1 VSKTKE
7 RSLWR
12 ILAAVGIVVC
22 GVGLMVV
29 LYATR
34 LTNKDVAERDFI
46 SYWAAGQ
53 RLVHGQNPYDFDA
66 VRRLEWGAG
75 KNKDEALLMMRN
87 PPVAFPLALPLG
99 FMTPK
104 TALIVWL
111 LSSLGGTFLST
122 VLVWS
127 MEGRPDN
134 RLHLVGLLFPPVFAC
149 LAAAQFG
156 VLLLLGVVLFLYL
169 YLHQSRPGLAG
180 AALLLCSLKPH
191 LFLPFGLVLIAWCI
205 SRRAYRILAGLAAA
219 LLLDCAFAFVLDS
232 HAWAHYSHMMQAGGA
247 LWEKVPTLSV
257 YLRFLINPYAVWIQ
271 FLPQTLA
278 SVWALWYFL
287 KNRARW
293 SWLDQGL
300 IVLLVGAMCTPFG
313 WFTDECMLLPA
324 VLVGL
329 YRAMEARRS
338 FLPLVA
344 IAGIAMVQF
353 LFSVSLTSPY
363 YLWTTPAWLAWY
375 LYATGRIGASKRA
388 GESQTI
394 SVGA

>member
-1 VSKTKE
+1 MSETKK

-12 ILAAVGIVVC
+12 VLAAAGIVAC
-22 GVGLMVV
+22 GVAFMVT

-34 LTNKDVAERDFI
+34 LTNKDAAERDFI

-53 RLVHGQNPYDFDA
+53 LLVHGQNPYDFGA
-66 VRRLEWGAG
+66 ARRLELGAG
-75 KNKDEALLMMRN
+75 KQKDEALLMMRN
-87 PPVAFPLALPLG
+87 PPVAFPIALPLG

-104 TALIVWL
+104 AALIVWL
-111 LSSLGGTFLST
+111 ISSLGGTFLAS
-122 VLVWS
+122 VLVWN
-127 MEGRPDN
+127 MQGRPDN

-169 YLHQSRPGLAG
+169 HQSRPGLAG

-191 LFLPFGLVLIAWCI
+191 LFLPFGVALIAWCI
-205 SRRAYRILAGLAAA
+205 GRKAYRILAGFGVA

-232 HAWAHYSHMMQAGGA
+232 HAWSHYSHMMQAGGA

-257 YLRFLINPYAVWIQ
+257 YLRFLINPYIVWIQ
-271 FLPQTLA
+271 FVPQALA

-287 KNRARW
+287 KNRANW

-313 WFTDECMLLPA
+313 WFTDECMLLPS
-324 VLVGL
+324 VLIGL
-329 YRAMEARRS
+329 YRAVEARRS
-338 FLPLVA
+338 LLPLA
-344 IAGIAMVQF
+344 IIGGAALIEF
-353 LFSVSLTSPY
+353 LFTVQLTSPW

-388 GESQTI
+388 GEKQAMTVS
-394 SVGA
+394 A